1 MVIKLPEDGPKKAD
15 EVTNQDDKEE
25 KEQLIAPPTIQLE
38 EIPETPKKPPK
49 KKSPPKRQKT
59 GKEVKV
65 KKYFDNLSK
74 KTIKTKKFMRTTE
87 EEEDTKEDL

>member
-1 MVIKLPEDGPKKAD
+1 MPGG
-15 EVTNQDDKEE
+15 
-25 KEQLIAPPTIQLE
+25 EQIQQRQLVLIAPPKIQLE

-49 KKSPPKRQKT
+49 RTVHPENPETNPDKKSPPKRQKT